1 MEFLKTYYNT
11 KYYHNKNNIQL
22 SKTSLNFF
30 KKNIILRNSLNNKY
44 NSFSINNTKN
54 HLSSAPKTNKIIS
67 RINKLTLSKSSKHR
81 KMKDNL
87 NNLTNFHTDVIR
99 LKIRENDNFKSFL
112 DKYDNESV
120 FQTQNVNKKYHRRM
134 NFNSDKNYFRNN
146 FKTINSFYKRNSVKS
161 SFKNIKNPNS
171 IMIDRKNNK
180 FNNKFSNYKLLS
192 DNINKTNFTTMCFSS
207 GGNNSIEK
215 SLSTIYK
222 TKKKVKFI
230 SNENEFFEKSNN
242 KDNNYKDLNDNK
254 NKVKNISILNSALKK
269 IKNEPNININY
280 VIQTE
285 NNICSNNKQS
295 FITSLNYSQPPPFP
309 VKFREQNLLNFY
321 SKIRDLIY
329 RKYFLFLQKKN
340 YEKVKEIS
348 QFNKEL
354 HSMDIFKF
362 IRFYKLFKPY
372 NYYLEHYLIFL
383 KNKIKLEYKQNEKL
397 KILKTDLLAD
407 VLISH
412 KKLFKIHK
420 RLKGYLNDKFV
431 LLCVK
436 NFTLNLESFE
446 EKDKN
451 EFEQDLKTFEILKNY
466 INELSEINFQD
477 FGSNKKK
484 STIINIKQ
492 RTSTNSINS
501 INSTNSPTKRRNS
514 LFRKKTTRI
523 NINDKE
529 KDIIS
534 ILKNSRIHFPTKPVF
549 ENISEFNDYMD
560 ISRKNIESLLLKSNR
575 INIET
580 ANLRDHYLQNE
591 IDRKLE
597 WNKNIITENDFYK
610 IEQKLSLIKERNM
623 KLNKYKNKILKMKK
637 IKIISVVRKIR
648 EIINTIFEQGNKDL
662 IKLIIKKNINK
673 PILALKEL
681 EKIINYLLEFKKYQ
695 KKNNKEEYNKV
706 VKDIDKNK
714 RLLIIKLTREENENK
729 IEKKSKE
736 LIEKE
741 MKIFN
746 IKDRRTN
753 INIRPPGFK
762 KEVKKEENSDQD
774 KDSIDII
781 Y

>member
-1 MEFLKTYYNT
+1 MDFSKTYYNR
-11 KYYHNKNNIQL
+11 KFYPNKNNLQF
-22 SKTSLNFF
+22 SKTNLNFF

-44 NSFSINNTKN
+44 NSFSIDNNKN
-54 HLSSAPKTNKIIS
+54 HILSAPKTNKIIS
-67 RINKLTLSKSSKHR
+67 RINKIALIKSNKHR
-81 KMKDNL
+81 KMKA
-87 NNLTNFHTDVIR
+87 NLTNFHTEVIR
-99 LKIRENDNFKSFL
+99 LKIRENDNFKPFL
-112 DKYDNESV
+112 DKYDSESV
-120 FQTQNVNKKYHRRM
+120 FQTQNINKKFHRRM
-134 NFNSDKNYFRNN
+134 NFKSDKNFFRNN
-146 FKTINSFYKRNSVKS
+146 FKTINCFYGKNSVKS

-171 IMIDRKNNK
+171 IMIDRNKNKNK
-180 FNNKFSNYKLLS
+180 ISNNNFSNYKLLS
-192 DNINKTNFTTMCFSS
+192 DNINKTNFTTMGFSS

-215 SLSTIYK
+215 SLSSIYK
-222 TKKKVKFI
+222 RKKEVRLI
-230 SNENEFFEKSNN
+230 TNGNEFNEKSNN
-242 KDNNYKDLNDNK
+242 KENNNNDLNDNK
-254 NKVKNISILNSALKK
+254 NKVKNIFILNNDHTK
-269 IKNEPNININY
+269 INNEPSINSNY
-280 VIQTE
+280 VAQTE
-285 NNICSNNKQS
+285 NNIYSNKQS
-295 FITSLNYSQPPPFP
+295 FITSLNYSQPPPFQ

-340 YEKVKEIS
+340 YERVKETS

-372 NYYLEHYLIFL
+372 NYYLEKYLAFL

-397 KILKTDLLAD
+397 KILKTDLLTD

-412 KKLFKIHK
+412 KKLLKIHK

-477 FGSNKKK
+477 FGSNKRK
-484 STIINIKQ
+484 STIATIKQ
-492 RTSTNSINS
+492 RT
-501 INSTNSPTKRRNS
+501 STNSPTKRRNS
-514 LFRKKTTRI
+514 LFRKKTNI

-529 KDIIS
+529 KDIII
-534 ILKNSRIHFPTKPVF
+534 ILKNSRMHFPTKPVF
-549 ENISEFNDYMD
+549 ESISEFNEYMD

-580 ANLRDHYLQNE
+580 ANLRDHYLQHE
-591 IDRKLE
+591 IDKDIE
-597 WNKNIITENDFYK
+597 WNKNTYTESDFDI
-610 IEQKLSLIKERNM
+610 IEQKLSLVKARNT
-623 KLNKYKNKILKMKK
+623 KLNIYKKKIVKMKK
-637 IKIISVVRKIR
+637 IKIIRVVRKIK
-648 EIINTIFEQGNKDL
+648 EIINTIFEQGNKSL
-662 IKLIIKKNINK
+662 NKMIIKKNINK

-681 EKIINYLLEFKKYQ
+681 EKIINYLLEFKRYQ
-695 KKNNKEEYNKV
+695 KNNNKEEYNKV
-706 VKDIDKNK
+706 VKDIDKKK

-729 IEKKSKE
+729 IEKKSKD

-746 IKDRRTN
+746 INDRRTN

-762 KEVKKEENSDQD
+762 KETKKDENSDQD
-774 KDSIDII
+774 KDSIDIT

>member
-1 MEFLKTYYNT
+1 MDFLKTYYNR
-11 KYYHNKNNIQL
+11 KYYPNKNNLQF
-22 SKTSLNFF
+22 SKTNLNFF

-44 NSFSINNTKN
+44 NSFSKDNTKN

-67 RINKLTLSKSSKHR
+67 RINKIALSKPKKHR
-81 KMKDNL
+81 TMKA
-87 NNLTNFHTDVIR
+87 NLTNFHTQVIR
-99 LKIRENDNFKSFL
+99 LKIRENYNFKSFL

-120 FQTQNVNKKYHRRM
+120 FQTQNINKKFHRRM
-134 NFNSDKNYFRNN
+134 NFKSDKNCFRNN
-146 FKTINSFYKRNSVKS
+146 FKTINCFYGKNSVKS

-171 IMIDRKNNK
+171 IMIDRNKNKNK
-180 FNNKFSNYKLLS
+180 ISNNNYSNYKLLS

-215 SLSTIYK
+215 SLSSIYK
-222 TKKKVKFI
+222 IKKEVKYITNANEFHEN
-230 SNENEFFEKSNN
+230 SNNNEN
-242 KDNNYKDLNDNK
+242 NYQDLNDNK
-254 NKVKNISILNSALKK
+254 NKVKNMSILNNVAKK
-269 IKNEPNININY
+269 INNGPNLNSNY
-280 VIQTE
+280 VVQTE

-295 FITSLNYSQPPPFP
+295 FITSLNYIQPPPFQ

-340 YEKVKEIS
+340 YERVKETS

-362 IRFYKLFKPY
+362 IRFYKLFKPF
-372 NYYLEHYLIFL
+372 NYYLEQYLIFL
-383 KNKIKLEYKQNEKL
+383 KNKIKLEYKQNEKM
-397 KILKTDLLAD
+397 KILKNDLLTD

-412 KKLFKIHK
+412 KKLLKIHK

-436 NFTLNLESFE
+436 NLTLNLESFG

-484 STIINIKQ
+484 STIATIRQ
-492 RTSTNSINS
+492 RTSTNSPN
-501 INSTNSPTKRRNS
+501 NRRNS
-514 LFRKKTTRI
+514 LFKKKTNR
-523 NINDKE
+523 NSLNDKE

-549 ENISEFNDYMD
+549 GSISEFNEYIN

-580 ANLRDHYLQNE
+580 ANLRDHYLQHE
-591 IDRKLE
+591 I
-597 WNKNIITENDFYK
+597 NKNIDQNKNTYTESDFDI
-610 IEQKLSLIKERNM
+610 IEQKLSLIKARNM
-623 KLNKYKNKILKMKK
+623 QLNIYKKKLLKMKR
-637 IKIISVVRKIR
+637 IKIIRIIRKIK
-648 EIINTIFEQGNKDL
+648 EIINTIFEQGNKNL
-662 IKLIIKKNINK
+662 TKLIIKKNIKK

-681 EKIINYLLEFKKYQ
+681 EKIINYLLEFKNYQ
-695 KKNNKEEYNKV
+695 KNNNKEEYNMV
-706 VKDIDKNK
+706 VKDIDKKK

-729 IEKKSKE
+729 IEKKSKD

-741 MKIFN
+741 MKILN
-746 IKDRRTN
+746 IKDRRTI
-753 INIRPPGFK
+753 INIKPPGSK
-762 KEVKKEENSDQD
+762 KEAKKDENSDKD
-774 KDSIDII
+774 KDSIDIT